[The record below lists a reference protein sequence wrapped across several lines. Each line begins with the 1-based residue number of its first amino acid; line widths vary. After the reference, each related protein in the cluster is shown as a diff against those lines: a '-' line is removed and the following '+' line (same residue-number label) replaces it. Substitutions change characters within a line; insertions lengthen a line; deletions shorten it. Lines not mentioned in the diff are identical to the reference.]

1 MDWYISEKDLY
12 IFGPVLRA
20 EDVLIKEIF
29 LGFYEVTPVKAGAFV
44 SIKEGERFRVFVYS
58 GVNWV
63 TE

>member
-1 MDWYISEKDLY
+1 MRWYIGEGKLY
-12 IFGPVLRA
+12 VLGPINRA
-20 EDVLIKEIF
+20 EDVTVNEIF
-29 LGFYEVTPVKAGAFV
+29 SGFYEVSPLVAGAFV

>member
-1 MDWYISEKDLY
+1 MDWYISEERLY
-12 IFGPVLRA
+12 VFGPIIRA
-20 EDVLIKEIF
+20 EDVILNEIF
-29 LGFYEVTPVKAGAFV
+29 SGFYEVSPLVAGAFV